1 MGRAVGSWPRRLLLL
16 PPQPGKASRS
26 IWAVD
31 ARAEVLEVGT
41 HDGQSGS
48 MLAGVEIAHIQPAHA
63 HLVGVVGAGR
73 GGAWHLAGTTYR
85 RLGPCHGVCVS
96 VRGRVATV
104 LRYVCAVCALRT
116 RRCES
121 RIRI

>member
-16 PPQPGKASRS
+16 PPQPGRASRS

-41 HDGQSGS
+41 HDGQSGV
-48 MLAGVEIAHIQPAHA
+48 MLAGVEIAHIQPAH
-63 HLVGVVGAGR
+63 LVGVVGVVV
-73 GGAWHLAGTTYR
+73 GAWQGRLIYR

>member
-41 HDGQSGS
+41 HDGQSGV
-48 MLAGVEIAHIQPAHA
+48 MLAGVEIAHIQPAH
-63 HLVGVVGAGR
+63 LVGVVGVVVGAWQAGR
-73 GGAWHLAGTTYR
+73 LAGTTYLSSSR
-85 RLGPCHGVCVS
+85 ALPWRLR
-96 VRGRVATV
+96 VRSWSCGDGSEVRMCGM
-104 LRYVCAVCALRT
+104 CA
-116 RRCES
+116 
-121 RIRI
+121 